1 MEYHSCVFPLCI
13 LVKQVYFSLQPLQI
27 FKSFVTKIIFAAIH
41 GVKKSKAFSIQN
53 FKFLILREHLF
64 PAVLIQ
70 IARIVDCERGTSI
83 QGLLA
88 KLRRYL
94 FCVYLGIYSNRLVG
108 DDVFLDSLNTVVQLL
123 FLESTVWWQNV
134 QLDIQL

>member
-83 QGLLA
+83 
-88 KLRRYL
+88 
-94 FCVYLGIYSNRLVG
+94 
-108 DDVFLDSLNTVVQLL
+108 
-123 FLESTVWWQNV
+123 
-134 QLDIQL
+134 